1 MIEIIHRSLDPMN
14 VIGCAVNEWSL
25 DINAVT
31 NDWRWLTTRNKAHRC
46 MHMWQ
51 FNELNSLARKMEW
64 AGAIG

>member
-1 MIEIIHRSLDPMN
+1 MN